1 MDIRIL
7 PVRDA
12 KLIGGRLCLDFTNTV
27 GGRTESKILN
37 EKIGELDSLLE
48 WSVKAG
54 VLDKKQADRLLAI
67 NKKHPQN
74 SADVLRRAIKFRE
87 ALYRIFQSVIA
98 HTSPRKVDLI
108 LLNQELRDARGHESL
123 ERTKNGYRMKAETSD
138 IDLNGMMWP
147 VAISAAELLT
157 EGNLKRLRQCD
168 GENCGWLFLDT
179 SKNNSR
185 QWCDMSDCGNRAKVR
200 RFRKRNH

>member
-37 EKIGELDSLLE
+37 EKIGGLESLFG
-48 WSVKAG
+48 WGVKAG
-54 VLDKKQADRLLAI
+54 ILGKKLAGRLLEI
-67 NKKHPQN
+67 SKKHPQN
-74 SADVLRRAIKFRE
+74 SADVLKRTIKFRE
-87 ALYRIFQSVIA
+87 TLYRIFQTVIA
-98 HTSPRKVDLI
+98 HTSPRKEDLK
-108 LLNQELRDARGHESL
+108 LLNQELRAARSHESL
-123 ERTKNGYRMKAETSD
+123 ERTKNGYRIKAETSD
-138 IDLNGMMWP
+138 HDLDGMMWP

-157 EGNLKRLRQCD
+157 EGNLQRLRQCD

-179 SKNNSR
+179 SKNNTR

-200 RFRKRNH
+200 RFRKRKH